1 MYVLETTFLEK
12 RAVEASNFCK
22 KHSVTRVSDLVF
34 MLVLF
39 FFPDYLMNALFK
51 LIETSRA

>member
-39 FFPDYLMNALFK
+39 FLLT
-51 LIETSRA
+51 I

>member
-1 MYVLETTFLEK
+1 MHVLETTFLEK

-34 MLVLF
+34 KLVP

-51 LIETSRA
+51 IIETSRA